1 MDGYAIIPA
10 LPGHL
15 EHLQAIERAAAGLFP
30 PGVLPDRH
38 GDDVLPL
45 ATFREAADRG
55 ELWVAT
61 TAGSGVPVGFAL
73 LGEAGGFAMLME
85 VDVLPAHG
93 RKGVGKKLV
102 ERVAAEA
109 LARGRGELYLT
120 TFRGI
125 PWNAPFYARLG
136 FAVVDGERLP
146 AALAAV
152 LEMERR
158 AGLADRVCMRKILA
172 RRKTEPSA

>member
-15 EHLQAIERAAAGLFP
+15 EHLQAIERAASGLFP
-30 PGVLPDRH
+30 RGVLPDRH
-38 GDDVLPL
+38 GDGVLPL
-45 ATFREAADRG
+45 ATFRKAADRG

-61 TAGSGVPVGFAL
+61 AVGDDAPVGFAL

-93 RKGVGKKLV
+93 RRGVGKRLV
-102 ERVAAEA
+102 ERVMAEA
-109 LARGRGELYLT
+109 LEKGRGELYLT

-136 FAVVDGERLP
+136 FAVVDENRLP

-158 AGLADRVCMRKILA
+158 AGLADRVCMRKALGPQKA
-172 RRKTEPSA
+172 KPSA